1 MLGVYRVSQK
11 NRSLVLKG
19 LWLKFGKSSGSPQ
32 FDLFFEHKKSRIMRS
47 KHLWEYCLWTG
58 LPKHKSWQYC
68 ITDIHCHFFWDTLY
82 HQYANV
88 EQRGGLSHKALWDLL
103 LAVKQFI
110 QVTEILLRWWEGIW
124 QVMGHL
130 NICYTVHIH
139 PHIQIRVLVSHVS
152 QNIHKPAN
160 ILQTSYWRT
169 KFLENFPCK
178 LNQNQN

>member
-1 MLGVYRVSQK
+1 MLGIYRVSQK

-19 LWLKFGKSSGSPQ
+19 LWLESGSPNH
-32 FDLFFEHKKSRIMRS
+32 LSTRS
-47 KHLWEYCLWTG
+47 PGLWEASISENIAFAEGYPNTNLDNNV
-58 LPKHKSWQYC
+58 
-68 ITDIHCHFFWDTLY
+68 ITDTHRHFFWDTLY

-88 EQRGGLSHKALWDLL
+88 ERRGGLSHKALWDLL
-103 LAVKQFI
+103 LAAKQFI

-130 NICYTVHIH
+130 NICNTVHIH

-169 KFLENFPCK
+169 KFLEHFPCK